1 MIVVDTNLIAYF
13 FINGRFSETA
23 ERVFAR
29 DPQWTA
35 PVLWRSEFRSVL
47 TKCLGKGYLGLED
60 AVEIAGAA
68 ETMMAGREY
77 AVNSPE
83 VLHLA
88 ASSPCSA
95 YDAEFVA
102 LAKDLGI
109 RLVTADARLQKAFPG
124 TAFSP
129 DEFVAGR

>member
-13 FINGRFSETA
+13 FIKGRFSELA
-23 ERVFAR
+23 EQVFAK
-29 DPQWTA
+29 DPEWTA
-35 PVLWRSEFRSVL
+35 PLLWRSELRSVL
-47 TKCLGKGYLGLED
+47 AKCVGKGFLQLED

-77 AVNSPE
+77 AVSSPE
-83 VLHLA
+83 VLRLA
-88 ASSPCSA
+88 ALSPCSA

-109 RLVTADARLQKAFPG
+109 RLVTADAHLIKTLPG
-124 TAFSP
+124 TAVGP
-129 DEFVAGR
+129 DRFLAGR